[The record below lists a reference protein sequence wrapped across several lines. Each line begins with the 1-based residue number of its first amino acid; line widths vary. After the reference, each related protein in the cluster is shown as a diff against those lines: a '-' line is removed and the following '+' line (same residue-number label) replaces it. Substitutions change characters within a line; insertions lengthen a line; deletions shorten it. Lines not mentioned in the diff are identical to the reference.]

1 MHTRRAQVIVFAKR
15 PRSGEVKT
23 RLAASLGVDMALQVY
38 RELLTDVVS
47 KLSHAEAWDF
57 SLAVTP
63 DESVDD
69 EEAWPVRAPRRAQ
82 GGGDLGQ
89 RLERVLAGATQAQPV
104 LVVGSDVPGLTARA
118 VQDALDRLAEVDM
131 VLGPSPDG
139 GYWAIGASRPSPPA
153 GWLDGVRWSSPHAL
167 EDTLERAVAA
177 GLDAAVLDL
186 WLEDVDDI
194 ASYRRWRE
202 GG

>member
-1 MHTRRAQVIVFAKR
+1 MHALRAQVIVFAKR

-23 RLAASLGVDMALQVY
+23 RLAASLGVDMAVQAY

-47 KLSHAEAWDF
+47 KLGPAEAWDF

-63 DESVDD
+63 DDAVDD
-69 EEAWPVRAPRRAQ
+69 EEAWPVRAPRRPQ
-82 GGGDLGQ
+82 GGGDLGR
-89 RLERVLAGATQAQPV
+89 RLERVLAGATQARPV
-104 LVVGSDVPGLTARA
+104 LVVGSDVPGLTAGA
-118 VQDALDRLAEVDM
+118 VQDALDRLAQVDV

-139 GYWAIGASRPSPPA
+139 GYWAIGVSRPPPA

-167 EDTLERAVAA
+167 EDTLQGAVAA

-186 WLEDVDDI
+186 WLEDVDDL

>member
-1 MHTRRAQVIVFAKR
+1 MHALRAQVIVFAKR

-23 RLAASLGVDMALQVY
+23 RLAASLGVDMAVQAY

-47 KLSHAEAWDF
+47 KLGPAEAWDL

-63 DESVDD
+63 DDAVDD
-69 EEAWPVRAPRRAQ
+69 EEAWPVRAPRRPQ
-82 GGGDLGQ
+82 GGGDLGR
-89 RLERVLAGATQAQPV
+89 RLERVLAGATQARPV
-104 LVVGSDVPGLTARA
+104 LVVGSDVPGLTAGA
-118 VQDALDRLAEVDM
+118 VQDALDRLAQVDV

-139 GYWAIGASRPSPPA
+139 GYWAIGVSRPPPA

-167 EDTLERAVAA
+167 EDTLQGAVAA

-186 WLEDVDDI
+186 WLEDVDDL